1 MSKQEANNKQRR
13 ENKRNNSLFG
23 GGVVIC
29 QRDDPTPKPISKKG
43 KSTDLLLICLL
54 IGR

>member
-1 MSKQEANNKQRR
+1 MSKQEANNKGERTK
-13 ENKRNNSLFG
+13 ETNSLFG